1 MKCERFSVSG
11 WTGCSSPERSVVGA
25 EPIDNLGLVRVISGS
40 AKGRR
45 LIGPETRDTRPLTD
59 RAREGVFSALA
70 GAVRDAE
77 VLDLYAG
84 SGSIGIEALSRGAR
98 RVVFV
103 EKGREALQALRANL
117 AALGFGNVTVV
128 GQDVAEFLRT
138 AKGRFDLIFFDPPWE
153 LSTDHLALLM
163 TQADHVAGENAE
175 LIVHRRRTD
184 PVPDPPAG
192 WHWLTTR
199 RYGDGV
205 IHRYEKS
212 SAQPLDDQEDSEG
225 NE

>member
-1 MKCERFSVSG
+1 M
-11 WTGCSSPERSVVGA
+11 
-25 EPIDNLGLVRVISGS
+25 
-40 AKGRR
+40 
-45 LIGPETRDTRPLTD
+45 IGPDTRDTRPLTD
-59 RAREGVFSALA
+59 RAREGLFSALA
-70 GAVRDAE
+70 GVVRGAE

-84 SGSIGIEALSRGAR
+84 SGSIGIEALSRGAE

-138 AKGRFDLIFFDPPWE
+138 AKGQFDLIFFDPPWE
-153 LSTDHLALLM
+153 LANDQLVVLM
-163 TQADHVAGENAE
+163 TEADRLAAVGTE

-184 PVPDPPAG
+184 PLPEPPAG

-212 SAQPLDDQEDSEG
+212 PAHALDDQENSEG
-225 NE
+225 KE